1 MFAQR
6 LSQVSSSATLKVAA
20 EADRGIHIAD
30 GQVAA

>member
-1 MFAQR
+1 MVTHDA
-6 LSQVSSSATLKVAA
+6 AVAA